1 MQTQRPKQLN
11 ANDSVRIEKLVHGGW
26 GLGRLAGGKVAL
38 VAEAL
43 PGEEVRIRLLREAG
57 GHVEA
62 TIDTLLV
69 ASPERVEP
77 PCPYYA
83 DCGGC
88 NLQHTEYA
96 TQLRMKAAIVAEN
109 LQRAGLVLSQDC
121 LAPTLPSPQQ
131 FGYRHRLRL
140 HLQEGGLLGFYRRRS
155 RSVVPV
161 TRCLLATDGINS
173 TLSHLAQK
181 IDLALL
187 AHIATALTL
196 SQCPASGRIFLML
209 HTKKQ
214 AGTNILQTVTRM
226 LAPQADFVLTHKGQ
240 GVHPQAVGE
249 DVEHTAAYLC
259 QHFSH
264 SRLNY
269 ELRYSP
275 GSFFQV
281 NCQQNA
287 RLVALAMEAA
297 ATPARALDLFC
308 GAGNFTIPLALLGAH
323 VLGVEYSKESC
334 AWAQMN
340 SQLAGLS
347 QIRFRSTDAVT
358 ELNRLVRRQER
369 FDIILLDPP
378 RQGLGKAAAL
388 LPQLAPQRI
397 VSISCDPATHARDLR
412 LMLTGGYTLNNIL
425 PLDMFPQTH
434 HIEMLA
440 ILDKTKRS

>member
-11 ANDSVRIEKLVHGGW
+11 ANNSVRIEKLVHGGW
-26 GLGRLAGGKVAL
+26 GLGRLTGGKVAL

-43 PGEEVRIRLLREAG
+43 PGEEVRIRLLRETG

-83 DCGGC
+83 NCGGC
-88 NLQHTEYA
+88 NLQHAGYA
-96 TQLRMKAAIVAEN
+96 AQLRMKAAIVAEN
-109 LQRAGLVLSQDC
+109 LQRAGLALPQDC
-121 LAPTLPSPQQ
+121 LASTLPSPQQ

-161 TRCLLATDGINS
+161 TRCLLATEGINN

-181 IDLALL
+181 TDLALL
-187 AHIATALTL
+187 ARVATALTL
-196 SQCPASGRIFLML
+196 SQCPASDRVFLML

-214 AGTNILQTVTRM
+214 ADTNILQTVTRM

-240 GVHPQAVGE
+240 GVHPQA
-249 DVEHTAAYLC
+249 AAYLC

-264 SRLNY
+264 SGLNY

-275 GSFFQV
+275 DSFFQV

-287 RLVALAMEAA
+287 RLVSLAMDAA
-297 ATPARALDLFC
+297 AAPARALDLFC

-323 VLGVEYSKESC
+323 VLGVEFSKESC
-334 AWAQMN
+334 AWAQTN

-347 QIRFRSTDAVT
+347 KIRFRSTDAAM
-358 ELNRLVRRQER
+358 ELGRLVRRQER
-369 FDIILLDPP
+369 FDTILLDPP
-378 RQGLGKAAAL
+378 RQGLGKAAPL
-388 LPQLAPQRI
+388 LPQLAPKRI
-397 VSISCDPATHARDLR
+397 ISISCDPATHARDLR
-412 LMLTGGYTLNNIL
+412 LMLAGGYALSSIL

-440 ILDKTKRS
+440 ILDKTEPS